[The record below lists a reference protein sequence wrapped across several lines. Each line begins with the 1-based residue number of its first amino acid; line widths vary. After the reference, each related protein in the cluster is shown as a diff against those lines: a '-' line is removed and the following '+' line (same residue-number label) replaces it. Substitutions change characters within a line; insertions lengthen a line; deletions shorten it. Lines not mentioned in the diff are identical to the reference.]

1 MNIQEY
7 ISKQLKER
15 EELVRIVRRHPA
27 VLVPPIGLGVALI
40 IIDFFLLAWWFQHH
54 WWGVAGW
61 LAGLVIGGLLVAR
74 AIYVWS
80 NNALAVT
87 TQRVI
92 DIDQRGFF
100 ERHVAEAPYEK
111 IQDIRYT
118 IKGVWP
124 TILQFGTVIVQTA
137 GTTTNLE
144 LSAVRRPVE
153 LQQEIS
159 EMQRRAGG
167 SSGGSVS
174 ATELVDVVEQLKNNL
189 GPSGVERLLRRPPPS
204 PHDKN
209 DA

>member
-7 ISKQLKER
+7 INKQLKER

-27 VLVPPIGLGVALI
+27 VLVPPVGFGAAI
-40 IIDFFLLAWWFQHH
+40 IMVDFFLLAWWFQHH

-61 LAGLVIGGLLVAR
+61 LAGLIFGGLLVVR

-80 NNALAVT
+80 HNALAVT

-100 ERHVAEAPYEK
+100 ERHVAEAPYDK

-118 IKGVWP
+118 IKGVWS
-124 TILQFGTVIVQTA
+124 TILQFGTIIVQTA
-137 GTTTNLE
+137 GATTNLE

-159 EMQRRAGG
+159 ELQRRAGG
-167 SSGGSVS
+167 PSGGDLS
-174 ATELVDVVEQLKNNL
+174 ATELVGVVEQLKQTL
-189 GPSGVERLLRRPPPS
+189 GPDGVERLLRKPPS
-204 PHDKN
+204 SPDVKN